1 MGKKRGRPEGYKL
14 SENSKDKIRQK
25 RLGTHHSRETKNKIS
40 KSLKDYFRK
49 KDPLSQSI
57 EQEYSDISEEAVDW
71 VCENR
76 KELDDEDNDFVSDK
90 RLTHL
95 RQLEISF
102 GTDLENIFGH
112 GTTPEFI
119 LLLREELE
127 AKGAFVDLQELQSI
141 L

>member
-1 MGKKRGRPEGYKL
+1 MEKKRGRPEGYRL

-57 EQEYSDISEEAVDW
+57 EQEYSEISEEAVDW

-127 AKGAFVDLQELQSI
+127 SRGAFVDLQELQSI

>member
-49 KDPLSQSI
+49 KDPLSQII

-76 KELDDEDNDFVSDK
+76 KELDDENNDFVSDK
-90 RLTHL
+90 RLTHI

-127 AKGAFVDLQELQSI
+127 SKGAFVDLQELQSI

>member
-1 MGKKRGRPEGYKL
+1 MVKKRGRPEGYKL

-25 RLGTHHSRETKNKIS
+25 RLGTHHSKETKNKIS
-40 KSLKDYFRK
+40 KSLKEYFRK

-57 EQEYSDISEEAVDW
+57 EQEYSEISEEAVDW

-76 KELDDEDNDFVSDK
+76 REIDREDNDFVSDK
-90 RLTHL
+90 KLTHL

-112 GTTPEFI
+112 GNTPEFI

-127 AKGAFVDLQELQSI
+127 SKGAFVDLQELQSI

>member
-40 KSLKDYFRK
+40 KSLKEYFRK

-57 EQEYSDISEEAVDW
+57 EQEYSEISEEAVDW

-112 GTTPEFI
+112 GNTPEFI

>member
-1 MGKKRGRPEGYKL
+1 MTKKRGRPEGYKL
-14 SENSKDKIRQK
+14 SNTSKNKIRQK

-40 KSLKDYFRK
+40 KSLKEYFRK

-76 KELDDEDNDFVSDK
+76 RELDDEDNDFVSDK
-90 RLTHL
+90 KLTHL

-102 GTDLENIFGH
+102 GADLENLFGH

-127 AKGAFVDLQELQSI
+127 AKGSFTDLQELQSI

>member
-1 MGKKRGRPEGYKL
+1 MVKKRGRPEGYKL

-25 RLGTHHSRETKNKIS
+25 RLGTHHSKETKNKIS
-40 KSLKDYFRK
+40 KSLKEYFRK

-57 EQEYSDISEEAVDW
+57 EQEYSEISEEAVDW

-76 KELDDEDNDFVSDK
+76 REIDREENDFVSDK
-90 RLTHL
+90 KLTHL

-102 GTDLENIFGH
+102 GSDLENIFGH
-112 GTTPEFI
+112 GSTPEFI
-119 LLLREELE
+119 MLLKEELE
-127 AKGAFVDLQELQSI
+127 ASGSFSDLQELQSI

>member
-40 KSLKDYFRK
+40 KSLKEYFRK

-57 EQEYSDISEEAVDW
+57 EQEYSEISEEAVDW

-112 GTTPEFI
+112 GNTPEFI

-127 AKGAFVDLQELQSI
+127 SKGAFVDLQELQSI